1 MSPETRQVEA
11 DPFYFGSAAEPLFGL
26 HYPPTSGPA
35 REAGIVLCYPI
46 GHEYIV
52 AHRAYRQL
60 SIRLAAAG
68 FHVLRFDYHA
78 TGDSAG
84 DCERG
89 APPRWLADISTAIGE
104 LRRRSACGAVTLVGC
119 RLGAT
124 LAALVGAERGDVER
138 MVLWDPVVNGKDHVG
153 EISQRHQDMLRRTQV
168 VSRLGADRAGEREL
182 LGFAMTDTAL
192 DEIEALDLMAMSRG
206 PATNLLV
213 VNSQAGDATAPWRA
227 HVARAGTI
235 VTYDPIPVPRA
246 WTWIEDPATIL
257 VPNQILG
264 AIVAWL
270 AQVRS

>member
-1 MSPETRQVEA
+1 MTPETRQVEA
-11 DPFYFGSAAEPLFGL
+11 EPFYFGADARPLFGL
-26 HYPPTSGPA
+26 HYPPTSGPS
-35 REAGIVLCYPI
+35 REAGILLCYPV

-84 DCERG
+84 DCEQG
-89 APPRWLADISTAIGE
+89 TPHRWIADISTAIGE
-104 LRRRSACGAVTLVGC
+104 LRLRSACRTVTLIGC

-124 LAALVGAERGDVER
+124 FGALVGAERGDVER
-138 MVLWDPVVNGKDHVG
+138 MVLWDPVVNGRQHVH

-168 VSRLGADRAGEREL
+168 ASRPDSHRSGAREF
-182 LGFAMTDTAL
+182 LGFAMTGTAL
-192 DEIEALDLMAMSRG
+192 GEIEALDLMTMSRG

-213 VNSQAGDATAPWRA
+213 VNSQAGDASAPWRA
-227 HVARAGTI
+227 HMARAGAS
-235 VTYDPIPVPRA
+235 VTYDHVPVPHA

>member
-11 DPFYFGSAAEPLFGL
+11 EPFYFGSAAEPLFGL

-68 FHVLRFDYHA
+68 FQVLRFDYHG

-89 APPRWLADISTAIGE
+89 TPHEWIADISTAIGE
-104 LRRRSACGAVTLVGC
+104 LRLRSACRTVTLVGC

-124 LAALVGAERGDVER
+124 FAALAGAERGDVEH
-138 MVLWDPVVNGKDHVG
+138 MVLWDPVVNGADHVR

-168 VSRLGADRAGEREL
+168 VARLGTDRAGEREF
-182 LGFAMTDTAL
+182 LGFAMSDAAL
-192 DEIEALDLMAMSRG
+192 REIEALDLMTLSRR

-213 VNSQAGDATAPWRA
+213 VNSQVGDATAPWRA
-227 HVARAGTI
+227 HLARAAAS

-257 VPNQILG
+257 VPTRILG
-264 AIVAWL
+264 AIVTWL